1 MVAAGKYDRE
11 DMKVDKVVSKA
22 NDSSLWKKLV
32 QLRPNLTD
40 MAWSTVGNRETINTW
55 ESCWIDKACNNVRW

>member
-1 MVAAGKYDRE
+1 VVAGKYDRE

-32 QLRPNLTD
+32 QLWPNLTD
-40 MAWSTVGNRETINTW
+40 MAWWIVGNGETISPC
-55 ESCWIDKACNNVRW
+55 ESCWPDKACNNVMW